1 MLVYIL
7 FILGI
12 GLIVKGADFFVKG
25 SAALAKKLHMSNLM
39 IGMTVLAMGTSLPE
53 LVVNINAALQGNADI
68 ALGNIIGSN
77 MANIMLILGLI
88 AVITT
93 VALERSVLWR
103 EIPFSLISIVVIFIL
118 ANDVFFNHASEN
130 IFSRADGLILL
141 VFFGVF
147 LYYLILLARRHDKTE
162 DIEVKMYK
170 NWQIAGLML
179 LGLVGLYLGG
189 KWTVDGAVHIARLL
203 KISEFVISAT
213 IIAIGTS
220 LPELVTSVMAALRK
234 NVGLAVGNI
243 IGSNIFNAF
252 FILGVTF
259 FFHDTPFSAIAN
271 YDLLFLFI
279 STLALFFFVFLDKK
293 HEISR
298 RNGIFFLLIYAG
310 YLAFLFT
317 IR

>member
-1 MLVYIL
+1 MLVYVL
-7 FILGI
+7 FVVGI
-12 GLIVKGADFFVKG
+12 AFLVKGADFFVKA

-53 LVVNINAALQGNADI
+53 LVVNINAALKGNADI

-77 MANIMLILGLI
+77 MANIMLILGII

-118 ANDVFFNHASEN
+118 ANDVFFNHAAKN

-147 LYYLILLARRHDKTE
+147 LYYLVLLARRHDK
-162 DIEVKMYK
+162 DDSVEVHMYK
-170 NWQIAGLML
+170 DWQIAGFMV
-179 LGLVGLYLGG
+179 LGLAGLYLGG
-189 KWTVDGAVHIARLL
+189 GWTVNGAVQIARLFGL
-203 KISEFVISAT
+203 SEFVISAT
-213 IIAIGTS
+213 IIAVGTS
-220 LPELVTSVMAALRK
+220 LPELITSVMAAVK
-234 NVGLAVGNI
+234 GNVNMAVGNI
-243 IGSNIFNAF
+243 IGSNIFNVF

-259 FFHDTPFSAIAN
+259 FIRETPFFVKAN
-271 YDLLFLFI
+271 YDLYFLLA
-279 STLALFFFVFLDKK
+279 STIALFFFVFLDKK

-298 RNGIFFLLIYAG
+298 RNGILFLLIYAA
-310 YLAFLFT
+310 YMAFLFT
-317 IR
+317 LR